1 MEGLNLDYIT
11 DGDELDLF
19 GDGTEQQ
26 QPATTPEEPSTPEGE
41 NKEKDTAEEIDTDSL
56 FTPESVGSGKDN
68 KEKEDNTPSGEGDG
82 SSPDKNFFSSNAKAL
97 AEEGIFPDLDED
109 TINGIKTAEDLRKA
123 IDAQMQAGLSEIQKR
138 VNDALTAG
146 VEPTAIRQYENT
158 LNYLNSIDD
167 KQLEAEGDKAEDLRK
182 RLIMQDFLNRGFDK
196 TRAERE
202 VNKALQNGTDV
213 EDAKEALKSNREY
226 FKKSYEDLVQEAK
239 DEQEREVAERQAR
252 AASIKDKILDTKN
265 KFFGELELD
274 KATRQKV
281 FDSISKPI
289 YKDPESGE
297 MLTAVQKYEA
307 EHKED
312 FLVKIGLLFTL
323 TDNFKSL
330 DGLVKGK
337 VNKEM
342 KKGFNALESKINNTA
357 RDNDGNLR
365 FTSGVSDSED
375 YLGKGIKLDI

>member
-26 QPATTPEEPSTPEGE
+26 PATPEEPSTPEGE

-68 KEKEDNTPSGEGDG
+68 KEKEDDTPSGEGDG

-123 IDAQMQAGLSEIQKR
+123 IEAQMQAGLSEVQKR

>member
-19 GDGTEQQ
+19 GDSTEQ
-26 QPATTPEEPSTPEGE
+26 PATPEEPSTPEE
-41 NKEKDTAEEIDTDSL
+41 PKNDKTDTAEEVNVDDL
-56 FTPESVGSGKDN
+56 FTPESVGGGKDN
-68 KEKEDNTPSGEGDG
+68 KEKEDDTPSSEGDG

-97 AEEGIFPDLDED
+97 AEEGIFPDLDEE

-123 IDAQMQAGLSEIQKR
+123 IETQMQAGLSDIQKR
-138 VNDALTAG
+138 VNDALNAG
-146 VEPTAIRQYENT
+146 VEPTAIKQYENT
-158 LNYLNSIDD
+158 LSFLNSIDD

-202 VNKALQNGTDV
+202 VSRALQNGTDV
-213 EDAKEALKSNREY
+213 DDAKEALKSNRDY
-226 FKKSYEDLVQEAK
+226 FKKAYDDLVQEAK
-239 DEQEREVAERQAR
+239 DEQDREVAERQAR
-252 AASIKDKILDTKN
+252 AASIKDKILDSKN

-342 KKGFNALESKINNTA
+342 KKGFSALESKINNTA

>member
-19 GDGTEQQ
+19 GDGTEQ

-56 FTPESVGSGKDN
+56 CTPESVGSGKDN
-68 KEKEDNTPSGEGDG
+68 KEKEDDTPSSEGDG